1 MYLELFSSTFKG
13 SGRPHRSLIR
23 FVECIHGLAFEV
35 GFQLDRFGSFSAV
48 TMSCS
53 TGFMRCQR
61 PRINCASHGLTDNTN
76 KPTSVKPKARTETNR
91 YFFKKIQRGSFRSKF
106 MLTNLTQLASLT
118 RSGSKAKKMSYPHWL
133 GLTAIIRRT
142 STNGLHL
149 ATRTQSALLF
159 CFDVLP

>member
-1 MYLELFSSTFKG
+1 
-13 SGRPHRSLIR
+13 
-23 FVECIHGLAFEV
+23 
-35 GFQLDRFGSFSAV
+35 
-48 TMSCS
+48 
-53 TGFMRCQR
+53 
-61 PRINCASHGLTDNTN
+61 
-76 KPTSVKPKARTETNR
+76 
-91 YFFKKIQRGSFRSKF
+91 